1 MNNQQFSHYVFT
13 VIENDQYFDQLKNK
27 YTEILADLTSSK
39 VNPNCSCR
47 NRVVNHLH
55 PKYMSGGED
64 KTFLDTFFEKQEIKE
79 KAEAKIMEMQI
90 RIQTQSLPRIL
101 NVVKSGPDYW
111 ENFVKSQ
118 VTGKIA
124 FRSFSVVDKGDSLDV
139 YFI

>member
-39 VNPNCSCR
+39 VNPNCSCM

-64 KTFLDTFFEKQEIKE
+64 KTFLDTLFEKPEIKE
-79 KAEAKIMEMQI
+79 KAEAKIMDMQI
-90 RIQTQSLPRIL
+90 RIQTQALPRIL
-101 NVVKSGPDYW
+101 NVVKSESGYW
-111 ENFVKSQ
+111 ENFVKTQ
-118 VTGKIA
+118 VLGKIS
-124 FRSFSVVDKGDSLDV
+124 FRSFSVVDKGYSVDV
-139 YFI
+139 HFI